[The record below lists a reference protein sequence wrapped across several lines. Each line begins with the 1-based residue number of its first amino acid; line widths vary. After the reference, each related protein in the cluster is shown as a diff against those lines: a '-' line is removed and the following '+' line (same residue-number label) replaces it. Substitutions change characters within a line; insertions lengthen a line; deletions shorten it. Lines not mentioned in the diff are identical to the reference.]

1 MFLLKY
7 ILTFVHVASRYKVGR
22 AVRTKKVSMV
32 AFVLE
37 AMYKE
42 TSVCKYPKIFQC
54 DNGHDFTVDVSK
66 LLEKQNVDV
75 RGATTKKHI
84 HTAFVETF
92 NREFT
97 KHLFNSM
104 IVQELQNP
112 EKSIGKLG

>member
-22 AVRTKKVSMV
+22 ALRTKKVNMV

-54 DNGHDFTVDVSK
+54 DDGHDFTVDVSK
-66 LLEKQNVDV
+66 LLKN
-75 RGATTKKHI
+75 RML
-84 HTAFVETF
+84 TF
-92 NREFT
+92 EEQQQKSTFT
-97 KHLFNSM
+97 QLLWKPLTES
-104 IVQELQNP
+104 LQN
-112 EKSIGKLG
+112 ICLIA